1 MDKLNSKGVLAGI
14 GALLIFVLI
23 IVGLYTLGGDDQSA
37 LERLRDIAII
47 FVVLLS
53 TVSVILLAGIT
64 VALFFLFRE
73 LRGKAIP
80 ILDET
85 TGTIQ
90 RVRGTANFVT
100 EEAVKPLV
108 TAAGKYSKFRE
119 MSKVISGK
127 KKSPPRI

>member
-1 MDKLNSKGVLAGI
+1 MDKLKSKGVLAGI

-23 IVGLYTLGGDDQSA
+23 IVGLYLLGGDDQSA

-53 TVSVILLAGIT
+53 TISVILLAGIT
-64 VALFFLFRE
+64 VALFFLFKE
-73 LRGKAIP
+73 LKGRAIP

-127 KKSPPRI
+127 KKKPPKI

>member
-1 MDKLNSKGVLAGI
+1 MDKLKSKGVLAGI

-23 IVGLYTLGGDDQSA
+23 IVGLYLLGGDDQSA

-53 TVSVILLAGIT
+53 TISVILLAGIT
-64 VALFFLFRE
+64 VALFFVFKE
-73 LRGKAIP
+73 LKGKALP
-80 ILDET
+80 ILDEA
-85 TGTIQ
+85 TGTVQ
-90 RVRGTANFVT
+90 RVRGTANFMT
-100 EEAVKPLV
+100 EEAVKPFV

-127 KKSPPRI
+127 KKKAPKI